1 MKLKIE
7 RKNARIEL
15 IPLVDIIFLLLVFFI
30 YSMLSMAVYRGIP
43 VMLPQAE
50 SIESQKEE
58 ALFITVDK
66 EGRVFVNKTLTDKDE
81 LLDRLRQEHA
91 AYPEKTAIISADGDA
106 PYRAFLGVMDKVRV
120 AGFKKVS
127 MEAKPAKVPKQ

>member
-1 MKLKIE
+1 MKLRLE
-7 RKNARIEL
+7 RKSARIEL

-50 SIESQKEE
+50 TIESTQVE
-58 ALFITVDK
+58 AVFITVDK
-66 EGRVFVNKTLTDKDE
+66 KGNVFVDKAFTDRDE
-81 LLDRLRQEHA
+81 LLGRLRREQA
-91 AYPEKTAIISADGDA
+91 AFPEKTAIISADGDA
-106 PYRAFLGVMDKVRV
+106 PYRAFVDVLDKVRL

-127 MEAKPAKVPKQ
+127 IEAQPQKAPQK